1 MKMTNLTSNTRQL
14 FNQLLREREYR
25 LAFQHQVLNHLRVR
39 EVKKMYIPP
48 VMDLEPGIIE
58 ATATHPLV
66 PLASSS
72 RRTSHVAAESGP
84 RTSLKEPAD
93 PATRRSPFGSSNSR
107 RTWAVEDV
115 APARSSLKHCTL
127 EKRSSQ
133 RSSSPRTS
141 LTQSE
146 EDAGIYEDEEGDLWS
161 GWVEEG
167 SDLEVDVEAAAPLKE
182 ARSDAKPG
190 MLIDIGCATAFP
202 QLRSGGRRLA
212 LCLSTS
218 ACTRGGA
225 AQSSRASPPQ
235 WRRPSTCLRTAP
247 RRWQNFG
254 FVWHKKN
261 GVKGTWASL
270 RLCHPLWS
278 NYNNYNYNP
287 ITGDFLSQFL

>member
-1 MKMTNLTSNTRQL
+1 
-14 FNQLLREREYR
+14 
-25 LAFQHQVLNHLRVR
+25 
-39 EVKKMYIPP
+39 MYIPP

-146 EDAGIYEDEEGDLWS
+146 EDAGIYEEEEEGDLWS

-190 MLIDIGCATAFP
+190 MLIDIG
-202 QLRSGGRRLA
+202 
-212 LCLSTS
+212 
-218 ACTRGGA
+218 
-225 AQSSRASPPQ
+225 RASPPQ

-254 FVWHKKN
+254 FVWHKKKRPERKM
-261 GVKGTWASL
+261 GFTEIMSPPVEQL
-270 RLCHPLWS
+270 
-278 NYNNYNYNP
+278 
-287 ITGDFLSQFL
+287 

>member
-1 MKMTNLTSNTRQL
+1 M
-14 FNQLLREREYR
+14 LL
-25 LAFQHQVLNHLRVR
+25 
-39 EVKKMYIPP
+39 
-48 VMDLEPGIIE
+48 
-58 ATATHPLV
+58 
-66 PLASSS
+66 
-72 RRTSHVAAESGP
+72 
-84 RTSLKEPAD
+84 LKAVHAD

-107 RTWAVEDV
+107 RTCAVEDV

-133 RSSSPRTS
+133 RSSSLRTS

-182 ARSDAKPG
+182 ARSDVATLGAAPYRKQMSKGPPCQPAKVPKAQANRDK
-190 MLIDIGCATAFP
+190 IDIGSNAAFP

-235 WRRPSTCLRTAP
+235 WRRPSTCLRT
-247 RRWQNFG
+247 RRG
-254 FVWHKKN
+254 SAA
-261 GVKGTWASL
+261 T
-270 RLCHPLWS
+270 RLYGRILEMANADDLW
-278 NYNNYNYNP
+278 
-287 ITGDFLSQFL
+287 GR